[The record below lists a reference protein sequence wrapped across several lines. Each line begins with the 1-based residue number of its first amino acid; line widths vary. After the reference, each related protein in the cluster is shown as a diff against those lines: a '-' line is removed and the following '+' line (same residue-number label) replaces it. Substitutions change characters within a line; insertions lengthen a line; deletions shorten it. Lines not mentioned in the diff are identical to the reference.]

1 MRRPD
6 RPFHTLQLDLFRPTS
21 RELAHQN
28 PDWRRLPE
36 EVRETATRLMA
47 RMLCERKTRT
57 ALDHAA
63 GGRDDE

>member
-1 MRRPD
+1 MPMRRPD
-6 RPFHTLQLDLFRPTS
+6 RPFHTL
-21 RELAHQN
+21 ELAHQN